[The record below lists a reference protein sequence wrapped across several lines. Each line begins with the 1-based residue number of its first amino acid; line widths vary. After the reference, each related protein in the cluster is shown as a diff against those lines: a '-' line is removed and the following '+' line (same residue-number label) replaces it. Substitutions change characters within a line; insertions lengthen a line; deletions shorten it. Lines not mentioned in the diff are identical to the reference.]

1 MELGPLYRK
10 HHTFVWQALRCLGV
24 SDVDVDDAVQ
34 DVFVVVYRRLDTFE
48 GRSSVR
54 TWLYGIAR
62 RVAWKYRTRA
72 QRNVAR
78 VTRLTELQDD
88 ADLEAATDRRRA
100 FEVLCTFLEQ
110 LDDDRRQAFVLS
122 EFASLRAPEIARAL
136 DVNLNTVYARLRSAR
151 TELDRTVHRLR
162 ARDSAAILRAAKRQ
176 RPEAHRAEQTWAA
189 VAATVGLPA
198 VALST
203 AGIGTVSIGW
213 ATTLVLG
220 AGLLGDT
227 ISTVTRAQPRGAA
240 AASSLPAE
248 VRREAVGRAA
258 ANDHR
263 NVEPP
268 TDLSGVS
275 DGRSASETASVP
287 ADGSPLRR
295 DPAERS
301 ASAGEPAARFAG
313 HSDVTSPDTV
323 AAGRGGASAS
333 QPNTAGRTASSSAE
347 EPHRASGLATTADA
361 SALAE
366 ELAAVRSIR
375 ATVEA
380 GRSADDAIA
389 RYRATYPDGTL
400 RIEVEALAV
409 EMACRR
415 NSADAVRVHE
425 AFLRRWQD
433 PGLASRLA
441 SMCPSPD
448 ER

>member
-1 MELGPLYRK
+1 
-10 HHTFVWQALRCLGV
+10 LGV

-136 DVNLNTVYARLRSAR
+136 DVNLNTVYARLRTAR

-162 ARDSAAILRAAKRQ
+162 ARDSAAIIRAAKRQ

-189 VAATVGLPA
+189 VAATMGLPA
-198 VALST
+198 VARST

-220 AGLLGDT
+220 AGLLGGT

-248 VRREAVGRAA
+248 VREAAGRAA
-258 ANDHR
+258 ANHHR
-263 NVEPP
+263 GDGPP
-268 TDLSGVS
+268 TDRSAVS
-275 DGRSASETASVP
+275 DGRSAAAKTGSLP
-287 ADGSPLRR
+287 ADGSPLRHDPTER
-295 DPAERS
+295 SSAETASPRAEDRGAQRLDPADHSSAETASPRAEDRGAQRLDPAERS
-301 ASAGEPAARFAG
+301 
-313 HSDVTSPDTV
+313 
-323 AAGRGGASAS
+323 
-333 QPNTAGRTASSSAE
+333 SAE
-347 EPHRASGLATTADA
+347 TA
-361 SALAE
+361 
-366 ELAAVRSIR
+366 
-375 ATVEA
+375 
-380 GRSADDAIA
+380 
-389 RYRATYPDGTL
+389 
-400 RIEVEALAV
+400 
-409 EMACRR
+409 
-415 NSADAVRVHE
+415 
-425 AFLRRWQD
+425 
-433 PGLASRLA
+433 
-441 SMCPSPD
+441 
-448 ER
+448 